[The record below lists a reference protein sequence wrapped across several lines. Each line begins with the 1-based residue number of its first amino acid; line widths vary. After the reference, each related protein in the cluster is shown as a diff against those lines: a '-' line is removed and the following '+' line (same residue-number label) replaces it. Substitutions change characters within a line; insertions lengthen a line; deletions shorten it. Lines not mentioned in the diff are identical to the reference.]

1 MYRVSFYCFLYIA
14 VVDDHDL
21 SLHSLFPVI
30 HATAFTPSI
39 LRLAIFEFV
48 FASMCDG
55 GRNSPMTEE
64 VGAPNMMEV
73 PHPEEPVM
81 SSSSRGSSSSG
92 SESDNAAQE
101 EGSEAVDPR
110 ESSQSYVFGPSIIMV
125 DRVRKMASLGYFA
138 EGTAR
143 EPGEEVVLEPI
154 EDEAIVFKDFFWSR
168 DLHAPSTGPCLYS
181 TQVLGE
187 APPTDPNAIAQLS
200 KFYCKVP
207 PHIYP

>member
-1 MYRVSFYCFLYIA
+1 MI
-14 VVDDHDL
+14 
-21 SLHSLFPVI
+21 
-30 HATAFTPSI
+30 
-39 LRLAIFEFV
+39 
-48 FASMCDG
+48 
-55 GRNSPMTEE
+55 EE

-125 DRVRKMASLGYFA
+125 DCVWKMASLGYFA

-143 EPGEEVVLEPI
+143 EPGEEVVLEPT
-154 EDEAIVFKDFFWSR
+154 EDEAIVFKDFFCSR

-181 TQVLGE
+181 TQVLGA

-200 KFYCKVP
+200 KYFLAVLSFGGVPTSDSYAKLYELHYQPKKVESDEGVMFQQFGCLNF
-207 PHIYP
+207 HMMHY

>member
-1 MYRVSFYCFLYIA
+1 MI
-14 VVDDHDL
+14 
-21 SLHSLFPVI
+21 
-30 HATAFTPSI
+30 
-39 LRLAIFEFV
+39 
-48 FASMCDG
+48 
-55 GRNSPMTEE
+55 EE
-64 VGAPNMMEV
+64 VRAPNMMEV

-143 EPGEEVVLEPI
+143 EPGEEVVLEPT
-154 EDEAIVFKDFFWSR
+154 EDEAIVFKDFFAAGICMPPPPALAYI
-168 DLHAPSTGPCLYS
+168 LHKFWVQLHQLTPMLLLNYPSTFWQC
-181 TQVLGE
+181 
-187 APPTDPNAIAQLS
+187 
-200 KFYCKVP
+200 
-207 PHIYP
+207 